1 MSILAASLTAQTSAS
16 AGAAGVVI
24 ETGRL
29 RMRPLRDGD
38 LVDILSAGAYTTAYA
53 APGFNGFPAPS
64 EHYI

>member
-1 MSILAASLTAQTSAS
+1 MS
-16 AGAAGVVI
+16 
-24 ETGRL
+24 
-29 RMRPLRDGD
+29 LRDGD